1 MSTSDMIGTTRIEKI
16 DALAP
21 AVFLHV
27 ALFLPGGVTI
37 GSETFRATKISG
49 QEKVSEPFEFQ
60 LELRANTST
69 KKHVPTL
76 RFEQLIGRPVTF
88 GIDRPDF
95 RLPEDTLL
103 EALTGASNDRF
114 ADALKGGGPNPS
126 LSLFNGIVTA
136 FSMSEPGV
144 YKASVKPALW
154 KLSLTNR
161 YRVLVQKSVAQSIEM
176 LMGEH
181 GIRCSLAGIA
191 GTHNLAQT
199 RTQNWMQAGESDYA
213 LLQRLMG
220 KAQIHYYFTHTGD
233 THTVMFSN
241 TTHYPPIPFDRPLHY
256 TSVDTSALGLTQAD
270 VVSQYTYE
278 QSLVTSGVE
287 CVLARQQEAWD
298 LDAIPTFLTYAA
310 GPTDPGALPFTQ
322 YRQFQYGVSDW
333 QARESASVA
342 DASRSASAERFT
354 GASTCAQM
362 RVGHRFTLSMPTS
375 GTAGQPIQSSLD
387 KQVFV
392 LTEVSHEASLD
403 GDYRNSFSATDQ
415 DGLITPFSIEQ
426 TQQGSVLA
434 TVVDAD
440 GSSTPKDWRY
450 YTRQNFEMVTSDQI
464 DRDAS
469 PTTLQAKG
477 VYVNFATDN
486 AANAT
491 AQRVWVKLAGHMQTV
506 PEVGVTVIVARA
518 QDESELPEIQSIVH
532 ANGTRAVSP
541 SGWTST
547 TAIGNTF
554 STSYSDSQNI
564 RFGAHSDVSLD
575 STLDQ
580 AIDTVTR
587 EYATQQYRET
597 SYSQGASYSY
607 STSEQKEQGLLSR
620 SLAYGSTHSQSW
632 AAQQQ
637 NFSAVGSSYSE
648 NIVGQSSPAL
658 AQPAPSPAP
667 GAVSVNLNTVYGDT
681 HSESTNHGDTTSL
694 SNVIGNSSSVNTVT
708 GVSASYSTIEENQST
723 SVTRKSTSNNTTDIS
738 NNTNVVGTSIETST
752 TGSHTSVTTTGT
764 SDTTSTTETSRSTT
778 TTGKQDSTNT
788 VRESTT
794 VDMQGV
800 TTAVT
805 IAGATTRLNVSGAS
819 TDITISGMHSQVSM
833 SASSHTISLAGP
845 GIRINEDAESPE
857 VNTTNATITIVGVI
871 HIYL

>member
-1 MSTSDMIGTTRIEKI
+1 MSTPDMIGTTHIGKV
-16 DALAP
+16 DAPAP

-27 ALFLPGGVTI
+27 AMFLPGSTTI
-37 GSETFRATKISG
+37 GAETFRATKISG
-49 QEKVSEPFEFQ
+49 QEKVSESFEFQ
-60 LELRANTST
+60 LELRANTSA
-69 KKHVPTL
+69 KQDVPTL

-95 RLPEDTLL
+95 RLPEDMLL

-114 ADALKGGGPNPS
+114 AAALKGGAPDPT

-161 YRVLVQKSVAQSIEM
+161 YRVLEQKSIAQAIEM
-176 LMGEH
+176 LMREH

-220 KAQIHYYFTHTGD
+220 KAQIHYYFTHTGN
-233 THTVMFSN
+233 THTVVFSN
-241 TTHYPPIPFDRPLHY
+241 TTNYPAIPFDRPLRY

-298 LDAIPTFLTYAA
+298 LDAIPTFQTYAA
-310 GPTDPGALPFTQ
+310 GPADPGALPFTQ

-342 DASRSASAERFT
+342 DASRCASAQRFS

-362 RVGHRFTLSMPTS
+362 RVGHRFTLSMPAS
-375 GTAGQPIQSSLD
+375 GAAGQLIQPSLD
-387 KQVFV
+387 QQVFV

-415 DGLITPFSIEQ
+415 HGLITPFSIEQ

-434 TVVDAD
+434 TVVDAN
-440 GSSTPKDWRY
+440 GSSTPKSWRY
-450 YTRQNFEMVTSDQI
+450 YTSQNFEMVTSAQI
-464 DRDAS
+464 DRDANPS
-469 PTTLQAKG
+469 TLQAKG
-477 VYVNFATDN
+477 VYVNFATDQ

-491 AQRVWVKLAGHMQTV
+491 ARPVWVKLAGHMQTV
-506 PEVGVTVIVARA
+506 PEVGVTVVVARA

-532 ANGTRAVSP
+532 ANGTRTVTP
-541 SGWTST
+541 MGWTAT
-547 TAIGNTF
+547 TAIGNSF
-554 STSYSDSQNI
+554 STSYSDSKNI
-564 RFGAHSDVSLD
+564 RFGANSDVSSD
-575 STLDQ
+575 STLDD
-580 AIDTVTR
+580 AIDTVTQAYDTR
-587 EYATQQYRET
+587 QYREA
-597 SYSQGASYSY
+597 SYAQGASFSY
-607 STSEQKEQGLLSR
+607 LTSEQKEQGLLSR

-637 NFSAVGSSYSE
+637 NFSAVGRSYSE
-648 NIVGQSSPAL
+648 NIVGQASPEF
-658 AQPAPSPAP
+658 AQPTPSPAP
-667 GAVSVNLNTVYGDT
+667 DAVSVNLSTVYGGT
-681 HSESTNHGDTTSL
+681 HSASTHHGDVTSL
-694 SNVIGNSSSVNTVT
+694 NNVIGNSSSVNTVT
-708 GVSASYSTIEENQST
+708 GISVSHSIIEENQST
-723 SVTRKSTSNNTTDIS
+723 SVTGKSTNNNTTD
-738 NNTNVVGTSIETST
+738 TST
-752 TGSHTSVTTTGT
+752 EISKTRVLNSTSTIESHTSITTTGT
-764 SDTTSTTETSRSTT
+764 SDTSTVTDSAKSTTR
-778 TTGKQDSTNT
+778 TGKHESFNM

-794 VDMQGV
+794 IDMQGV
-800 TTAVT
+800 ASTVT
-805 IAGATTRLNVSGAS
+805 IAGDTTRLNLSGDS
-819 TDITISGMHSQVSM
+819 TDITICDTHTQVSL
-833 SASSHTISLAGP
+833 SASSHTISAAGP
-845 GIRINEDAESPE
+845 GIRINADAESPE
-857 VNTTNATITIVGVI
+857 INMTNATITIVGVI
-871 HIYL
+871 QIYL